1 MATEQLDR
9 ASAPPARRE
18 SRLGRVLRG
27 NETTLVLVLVAAWI
41 VLSVL
46 YPEFRT
52 LGNLQNV
59 LAGVAMVAVVGVGMT
74 MIILTGGIDVS
85 VGSALAVCA
94 VVVAKQVQGGA
105 SVPVLILIALL
116 CGLALGAFNG
126 LAVAYGRVAPI
137 ITTFATLNLFRFVA
151 LEIFDDKQLNGVP
164 SSLSWF
170 SGLGRTAGI
179 PNAWWLAMAFTA
191 VAWWYLRHYAS
202 GRHLFAIGSN
212 RDTAHFAGI
221 RVARREFSAY
231 LVTGLLVGVASLVAV
246 GNGGVIQ
253 PNVGTGF
260 ELQVIGAVVIGGTS
274 ILGGRGSVVATLLGA
289 LLVGTVRSAL
299 VVSGSEALLA
309 DFFLGLF
316 ILAAVGL
323 DLYRQKRE
331 ARRLR
336 TRLEL
341 PAPTGREESR

>member
-1 MATEQLDR
+1 MATDQLQR
-9 ASAPPARRE
+9 PAPPPIRRE
-18 SRLGRVLRG
+18 SRVSRILRA
-27 NETTLVLVLVAAWI
+27 NEMTLAGVLVVAWI
-41 VLSVL
+41 VLSAL

-59 LAGVAMVAVVGVGMT
+59 LAGVAMVAIVGVGMT

-94 VVVAKQVQGGA
+94 VIVAKQAQAGA
-105 SVPVLILIALL
+105 SIPLLILIALL
-116 CGLALGAFNG
+116 CGLALGALNG
-126 LAVAYGRVAPI
+126 LAIAYGGVAPI

-164 SSLSWF
+164 GTLRWF
-170 SGLGRTAGI
+170 SSLGRTAGI
-179 PNAWWLAMAFTA
+179 PNAWWLAMAFTIL
-191 VAWWYLRHYAS
+191 AWWYLRHYAS

-212 RDTAHFAGI
+212 RETARYAGI
-221 RVARREFSAY
+221 RVARREFSTY
-231 LVTGLLVGVASLVAV
+231 VITGLLVGMAAVVAV

-260 ELQVIGAVVIGGTS
+260 ELQVIAAVVIGGTS

-289 LLVGTVRSAL
+289 ALVGTVRSAL

-309 DFFLGLF
+309 DFFLGIF
-316 ILAAVGL
+316 ILAAVGI
-323 DLYRQKRE
+323 DLFRQRRE
-331 ARRLR
+331 ARR
-336 TRLEL
+336 
-341 PAPTGREESR
+341 

>member
-1 MATEQLDR
+1 MATEQLER
-9 ASAPPARRE
+9 RPAPPVARG
-18 SRLGRVLRG
+18 SRLRRVVRG
-27 NETTLVLVLVAAWI
+27 NEMTLLGVLVVAWV

-52 LGNLQNV
+52 LANLQNV
-59 LAGVAMVAVVGVGMT
+59 LAGVAMVAIVGVGMT
-74 MIILTGGIDVS
+74 MVILTGGIDVS

-94 VVVAKQVQGGA
+94 VIVAKQVQGGA
-105 SVPVLILIALL
+105 SVPVLVLVALL

-126 LAVAYGRVAPI
+126 LAIAYGRVAPI
-137 ITTFATLNLFRFVA
+137 ITTFATLNLFRFVG

-164 SSLSWF
+164 STLKWF

-179 PNAWWLAMAFTA
+179 PNGWWLAMAFTV

-221 RVARREFSAY
+221 RVARREFTAY
-231 LVTGLLVGVASLVAV
+231 LLTGLLVGVASLVAV

-260 ELQVIGAVVIGGTS
+260 ELQVIAAVVIGGTS

-289 LLVGTVRSAL
+289 ALVGTVRSAL

-316 ILAAVGL
+316 ILAAVGI
-323 DLYRQKRE
+323 DLFRQKRE
-331 ARRLR
+331 ARR
-336 TRLEL
+336 
-341 PAPTGREESR
+341 

>member
-1 MATEQLDR
+1 MATEQLER
-9 ASAPPARRE
+9 RPAPPVARE
-18 SRLGRVLRG
+18 GRLRRLLSG
-27 NETTLVLVLVAAWI
+27 NETTLIAVLVVAWV

-52 LGNLQNV
+52 LANLQNV
-59 LAGVAMVAVVGVGMT
+59 LAGVAMVAIVGVGMT

-85 VGSALAVCA
+85 VGSALAVA
-94 VVVAKQVQGGA
+94 TVIVAKQVQGGA
-105 SVPVLILIALL
+105 SVPVLILVGLA

-126 LAVAYGRVAPI
+126 LAIAYGRVAPI
-137 ITTFATLNLFRFVA
+137 ITTFATLNLFRYVA

-164 SSLSWF
+164 STLKWF
-170 SGLGRTAGI
+170 SGLGRTAAI
-179 PNAWWLAMAFTA
+179 PNGWWLAMVFTL

-202 GRHLFAIGSN
+202 GRHLYAIGSN
-212 RDTAHFAGI
+212 RDTAQFAGI
-221 RVARREFSAY
+221 RVARREFTAY
-231 LVTGLLVGVASLVAV
+231 LLTGLLVGVASLVAV

-260 ELQVIGAVVIGGTS
+260 ELQVIAAVVIGGTS

-289 LLVGTVRSAL
+289 ALVGTVRSAL

-316 ILAAVGL
+316 ILAAVGI
-323 DLYRQKRE
+323 DLFRQKRE
-331 ARRLR
+331 ARR
-336 TRLEL
+336 
-341 PAPTGREESR
+341 

>member
-1 MATEQLDR
+1 MATEQLER
-9 ASAPPARRE
+9 RPAPPVAPE
-18 SRLGRVLRG
+18 SRLRRVVRG
-27 NETTLVLVLVAAWI
+27 NEVTLIGVLVVAWA

-52 LGNLQNV
+52 LANLQNV
-59 LAGVAMVAVVGVGMT
+59 LAGVAMVAIVGVGMT
-74 MIILTGGIDVS
+74 MVILTGGIDVS

-94 VVVAKQVQGGA
+94 VIVAKQVQGGA
-105 SVPVLILIALL
+105 SVPVLVLVALA

-126 LAVAYGRVAPI
+126 LAIAYGRVAPI
-137 ITTFATLNLFRFVA
+137 ITTFATLNLFRYVA

-164 SSLSWF
+164 STLKWF

-179 PNAWWLAMAFTA
+179 PNGWWLAMIFTV
-191 VAWWYLRHYAS
+191 VAWWYLRQYAS

-221 RVARREFSAY
+221 RVARREFTAY
-231 LVTGLLVGVASLVAV
+231 LLTGLLVGVASLVAV

-260 ELQVIGAVVIGGTS
+260 ELQVIAAVVIGGTS

-289 LLVGTVRSAL
+289 ALVGTVRSAL

-316 ILAAVGL
+316 ILAAVGI
-323 DLYRQKRE
+323 DLFRQKRE
-331 ARRLR
+331 ARR
-336 TRLEL
+336 
-341 PAPTGREESR
+341 

>member
-1 MATEQLDR
+1 MATEQLQR
-9 ASAPPARRE
+9 SVPPPVRRE
-18 SRLGRVLRG
+18 SRVARILRANEMTLLG
-27 NETTLVLVLVAAWI
+27 VLVVAWI
-41 VLSVL
+41 VLSAL

-59 LAGVAMVAVVGVGMT
+59 LAGVAMVAIVGVGMT

-94 VVVAKQVQGGA
+94 VIVAKQAQAGA
-105 SVPVLILIALL
+105 SIPLLILIALL

-126 LAVAYGRVAPI
+126 FAVAYGGVAPI
-137 ITTFATLNLFRFVA
+137 ITTFATLNLFRFIA
-151 LEIFDDKQLNGVP
+151 LEIFDDRQLNGVP
-164 SSLSWF
+164 STLRWF

-179 PNAWWLAMAFTA
+179 PNAWWLAMAFTIIT
-191 VAWWYLRHYAS
+191 WWYLRHYAS

-212 RDTAHFAGI
+212 RETARYAGI
-221 RVARREFSAY
+221 RVARREFTTY
-231 LVTGLLVGVASLVAV
+231 LITGLLVGVAALVAV

-260 ELQVIGAVVIGGTS
+260 ELQVIAAVVIGGTS

-289 LLVGTVRSAL
+289 ALVGTVRSAL

-316 ILAAVGL
+316 ILAAVGI
-323 DLYRQKRE
+323 DLFRQRRE
-331 ARRLR
+331 ARR
-336 TRLEL
+336 
-341 PAPTGREESR
+341 

>member
-1 MATEQLDR
+1 MATEQLQR
-9 ASAPPARRE
+9 PVPPPVRRE
-18 SRLGRVLRG
+18 SRIARILRANEMTLLG
-27 NETTLVLVLVAAWI
+27 VLVVAWI
-41 VLSVL
+41 VLSAL

-59 LAGVAMVAVVGVGMT
+59 LAGVAMVAIVGVGMT

-94 VVVAKQVQGGA
+94 VIVAKQAQAGA
-105 SVPVLILIALL
+105 SIPLLILIALL

-126 LAVAYGRVAPI
+126 LAVAYGGVAPI
-137 ITTFATLNLFRFVA
+137 ITTFATLNLFRFIA
-151 LEIFDDKQLNGVP
+151 LEIFDDRQLNGVP
-164 SSLSWF
+164 STLRWF

-179 PNAWWLAMAFTA
+179 PNAWWLALAFTII
-191 VAWWYLRHYAS
+191 AWWYLRHYAS

-212 RDTAHFAGI
+212 RETARYAGI
-221 RVARREFSAY
+221 RVARREFTTY
-231 LVTGLLVGVASLVAV
+231 LITGLLVGVAALVAV

-260 ELQVIGAVVIGGTS
+260 ELQVIAAVVIGGTS

-289 LLVGTVRSAL
+289 ALVGTVRSAL

-316 ILAAVGL
+316 ILAAVGI
-323 DLYRQKRE
+323 DLFRQRRE
-331 ARRLR
+331 ARR
-336 TRLEL
+336 
-341 PAPTGREESR
+341 

>member
-1 MATEQLDR
+1 MTATETRQ
-9 ASAPPARRE
+9 ARR
-18 SRLGRVLRG
+18 SFQYA
-27 NETTLVLVLVAAWI
+27 NELTLLAILVAAW
-41 VLSVL
+41 LAL
-46 YPEFRT
+46 GAGYPNFAT
-52 LGNLQNV
+52 VDNVQNV
-59 LAGVAMVAVVGVGMT
+59 LFAVSMIAIVGVGMT
-74 MIILTGGIDVS
+74 MVILTGGIDVS

-105 SVPVLILIALL
+105 SVPVLILVGLL

-126 LAVAYGRVAPI
+126 LAIAYGRVAPI

-164 SSLSWF
+164 STLKWF

-179 PNAWWLAMAFTA
+179 PNGWWLAMAFTL
-191 VAWWYLRHYAS
+191 VAWWYLRQYAS

-221 RVARREFSAY
+221 RVARREFTAY
-231 LVTGLLVGVASLVAV
+231 LLTGLLVGVASLVAV

-289 LLVGTVRSAL
+289 ALVGTVRSAL

-316 ILAAVGL
+316 ILAAVGI
-323 DLYRQKRE
+323 DLFRQKRE
-331 ARRLR
+331 ARR
-336 TRLEL
+336 
-341 PAPTGREESR
+341 